1 MRFRLPDLLSR
12 WLSPAQRF
20 LGLAGV
26 ALALAV
32 VDRPLGATALCA
44 WAALLAVLA
53 GKRLDPLY
61 FLGLQLTIVGFA
73 LLSPFGRV
81 LWAWGPI
88 RITQGALEEGVVRAL
103 RLTGLVFASLAGIH
117 PGLRLPGR
125 LGEFW
130 TEVLGL
136 YARLLE
142 SRHRIDL
149 GDWVGSLD
157 RIFEEVLSTDG
168 REGVDSAASP
178 QAGGAGGT
186 PPRRGVGWA
195 VVGALW
201 GLSAALL
208 VGIGGR

>member
-1 MRFRLPDLLSR
+1 MRFRLPDFLSQ
-12 WLSPAQRF
+12 WLTPAQRF
-20 LGLAGV
+20 LGLVGV

-32 VDRPLGATALCA
+32 VDRPLGAAALWV
-44 WAALLAVLA
+44 WAALLAVMA
-53 GKRLDPLY
+53 GKRLKLLY

-81 LWAWGPI
+81 LWAWGPL

-125 LGEFW
+125 LGAFW

-142 SRHRIDL
+142 SRHRIRL

-157 RIFEEVLSTDG
+157 RIFEEVLPTDG
-168 REGVDSAASP
+168 REGVVPVPPP
-178 QAGGAGGT
+178 QAGGVDGK
-186 PPRRGVGWA
+186 PPRGVVGWA

-208 VGIGGR
+208 VGFGGK